1 MIIAELVTFPVGEGT
16 SLAKYVKGAI
26 KALKDSGV
34 KITPGATSTVIEA
47 KTLDEI
53 FQAAKTAHEAI
64 LKMGA
69 KRVLTTLSID
79 DRKDK
84 EATAESKLKAIK

>member
-1 MIIAELVTFPVGEGT
+1 MIIAELTTFPVGEGT

-26 KALKDSGV
+26 KALKDAGV

-53 FQAAKTAHEAI
+53 FQAAKIAHEAI

-84 EATAESKLKAIK
+84 EATAESKLRAIK

>member
-1 MIIAELVTFPVGEGT
+1 MIIAELTTFPVGEGT

-26 KALKDSGV
+26 KALKDAGV

-53 FQAAKTAHEAI
+53 FEATKLAHETI

-69 KRVLTTLSID
+69 KRVITTLSID

-84 EATAESKLKAIK
+84 DATAESKLKAVK

>member
-1 MIIAELVTFPVGEGT
+1 MIIAELVTFPIGEGT
-16 SLAKYVKGAI
+16 SLSKYVKGAI
-26 KALKDSGV
+26 KALSESGV
-34 KITPGATSTVIEA
+34 KIIPGATSTVIEA